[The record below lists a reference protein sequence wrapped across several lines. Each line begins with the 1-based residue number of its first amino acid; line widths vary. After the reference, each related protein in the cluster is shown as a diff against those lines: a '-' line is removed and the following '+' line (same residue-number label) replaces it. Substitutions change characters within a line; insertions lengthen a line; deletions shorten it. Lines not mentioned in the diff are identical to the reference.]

1 MPKINLNEIY
11 FWKTKKHAK
20 NIQIM
25 QKYLRLLEKIA
36 NEWDI
41 FYQNLDATYEDN
53 VKEKQKIKIIIEQFY
68 NDNSL
73 TQEDKNELLV
83 KFINFLTKYSGCAED
98 LEISE
103 NLLGS
108 LESMKI
114 IDQKYFDL
122 FYANTSTNRWMQ
134 LFIIC
139 W

>member
-1 MPKINLNEIY
+1 
-11 FWKTKKHAK
+11 
-20 NIQIM
+20 M
-25 QKYLRLLEKIA
+25 QKYLRLLEEIA

-73 TQEDKNELLV
+73 TQEDKNKLLV
-83 KFINFLTKYSGCAED
+83 KFINFLAKYSGCAED

-103 NLLGS
+103 NLLDS
-108 LESMKI
+108 LESIKI

-122 FYANTSTNRWMQ
+122 FYANTRINRWM
-134 LFIIC
+134 
-139 W
+139 